1 MVFYTA
7 VVAID
12 SWHLTGGHFPD
23 IREVRTCTSLN
34 EVLNKIENTLKLYK
48 PKLYDETTVTKE
60 YIESKWNDEKGHLR
74 IAFDYPRE
82 GIVIIERVVL

>member
-1 MVFYTA
+1 MEVYTA

-23 IREVRTCTSLN
+23 VREVRTCGSLD
-34 EVLNKIENTLKLYK
+34 EVLDKIEHTLDSYK
-48 PKLYDETTVTKE
+48 PELYDRTSVTKD
-60 YIESKWNDEKGHLR
+60 YIKEKWNDERNYLR

-82 GIVIIERVVL
+82 GVVLIERVVL